1 MSVVCYR
8 CPTSGE
14 EVTTAIETGSDTLVK
29 MRAMDLTIW
38 VWCPHCMAGHQIAPA
53 EARLEGQIVE
63 GEIQTLFG
71 SPSLADV

>member
-1 MSVVCYR
+1 
-8 CPTSGE
+8 
-14 EVTTAIETGSDTLVK
+14 

-53 EARLEGQIVE
+53 EARLEGQIIE

-71 SPSLADV
+71 TPSLADV